1 MLNQETQRAI
11 GALIFLVKE
20 HSDDNGEIVL
30 PDGWSDKVTHG
41 AVLLDRRGDQD
52 VLRIVPKREALRQEA
67 ARNRDAAQAA

>member
-1 MLNQETQRAI
+1 VDPQTQRAI

-30 PDGWSDKVTHG
+30 PEGWRDKVNHG

-52 VLRIVPKREALRQEA
+52 VLRVVPKREALRQQA
-67 ARNRDAAQAA
+67 ARDRDAAQAA